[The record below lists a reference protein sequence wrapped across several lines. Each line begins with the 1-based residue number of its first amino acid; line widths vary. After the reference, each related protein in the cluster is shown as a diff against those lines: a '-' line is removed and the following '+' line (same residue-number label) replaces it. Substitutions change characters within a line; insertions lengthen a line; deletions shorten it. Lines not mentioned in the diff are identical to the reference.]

1 MELTQTSIKQMKG
14 LQQSYDYMATA
25 MQGLLQIED
34 VANMQAITDEE
45 IINTL
50 NTVWDDDTI

>member
-1 MELTQTSIKQMKG
+1 MIEEQIEKLRT
-14 LQQSYDYMATA
+14 LQQSFDYMATA
-25 MQGLLQIED
+25 MQGLLQVED

>member
-1 MELTQTSIKQMKG
+1 MKG
-14 LQQSYDYMATA
+14 LQQSFDYMATA
-25 MQGLLQIED
+25 MQGLLQVED

>member
-14 LQQSYDYMATA
+14 LQQSFDYMATT
-25 MQGLLQIED
+25 MQGLLQVED